1 MKKRELWSKIANYSA
16 IAAAIMVIL
25 SRFFRKYLEGVMDI
39 IFLMGLIACMLFI
52 VAEIMKFLLKK
63 RN

>member
-16 IAAAIMVIL
+16 IAAAVMVIL
-25 SRFFRKYLEGVMDI
+25 SRFFRKYLESVMDAVY
-39 IFLMGLIACMLFI
+39 LMGLIACILFV